1 MSKKKVSR
9 IAKLEQKVQDL
20 TYFIGAMKNRSELF
34 EKTISE
40 YIEYKKDWD
49 NFNKYV
55 DKKKKTLEKKD
66 K

>member
-9 IAKLEQKVQDL
+9 IAKLEQKVL
-20 TYFIGAMKNRSELF
+20 EMTYFIGAMKTRSELL
-34 EKTISE
+34 EKSISE

-49 NFNKYV
+49 DFNKYV
-55 DKKKKTLEKKD
+55 EKKKKTLEKKD

>member
-9 IAKLEQKVQDL
+9 IAKLEQKVLEL
-20 TYFIGAMKNRSELF
+20 TYFIGAMKTRSELF

-49 NFNKYV
+49 DFNK
-55 DKKKKTLEKKD
+55 
-66 K
+66 

>member
-20 TYFIGAMKNRSELF
+20 TYFIGAMKSRAELF

-55 DKKKKTLEKKD
+55 DEKKKTLEKKD